1 MKRFLVL
8 MTALT
13 LAGPVL
19 AAERT
24 MNQTERYPVAKGA
37 AVLVDVAD
45 MDVALR
51 SGDVPDTAVT
61 TDLRISGVSEDR
73 AARWVEGH
81 TPLVDTV
88 GTGLSIRVPP
98 ANYGF
103 LGLGL
108 LTAHAKLDIVTPSTV
123 IPDVTTTS
131 GEIHIRGDFAG
142 ADPLRL
148 RTAKGDMEFEGA
160 ARSLDIR
167 TTSGDVRIEVVR
179 PLEKLFAR
187 TADGDVT
194 VSGGARQVHVDTASG
209 NIWLTNLSGPVEVE
223 TSTGK
228 VTLRWDRLEAG
239 TEVRVSNHSGRTRLV
254 LPAGVTPQGTIT
266 STSGRIRCALPG
278 TISEDGTTVTLE
290 GDGPKLSASTVS
302 GEITVDTGSA
312 GWEISSSEKHQG
324 RDK

>member
-8 MTALT
+8 MTALM
-13 LAGPVL
+13 LAGPLL

-24 MNQTERYPVAKGA
+24 VKRTDRYPVAKGA

-61 TDLRISGVSEDR
+61 TELRISGVSEDR
-73 AARWVEGH
+73 AVRWIEGH

-108 LTAHAKLDIVTPSTV
+108 LTARAKLGIITPSTV

-131 GEIHIRGDFAG
+131 GEIHSRGDFAG

-167 TTSGDVRIEVVR
+167 TSSGDARIEVVR

-194 VSGGARQVHVDTASG
+194 LSGGARNVHVDTASG

-228 VTLRWDRLEAG
+228 ITLRWDRLDAG

-254 LPAGVTPQGTIT
+254 LPAGATPKGTLT

-278 TISEDGTTVTLE
+278 TISEDGTTVTLQ
-290 GDGPKLSASTVS
+290 GDGPQLSVSTVS
-302 GEITVDTGSA
+302 GEIIVDTGSA
-312 GWEISSSEKHQG
+312 GWEIASPKEDRPQEK
-324 RDK
+324 